1 MKRNDSGR
9 RKKGSDER
17 KRGARER
24 RQRSKRNCLKKTS
37 KSR

>member
-9 RKKGSDER
+9 RKRGSDER